1 MRLNTEIVNDK
12 QKALVISKSSHSF
25 ISDLEK
31 KLKKSSIDYYF
42 SPIAP
47 KDYTLFDYCFFINEK
62 INLTKV
68 SHYHDKKFV
77 YIFLNKQFNKN
88 QILNKNIKII
98 NISGSKVNE
107 EDIDKILWF
116 TFSETKETILNL
128 KTKEFSGTPIFVP
141 KKTFN
146 NKFLKFFNKKTII
159 FSFIGFLIIYYFSFV
174 PFLIGS
180 TFLTYRSYVS
190 FKKDDWKKAEIQ
202 VKKGEKL
209 SSFTKKFYFLSRPTL
224 LLFGLALPTDNLI
237 DINNRGQTVIKN
249 ALSMLSDIKKIEKL
263 MFLKNKNDQEISDF
277 DLRMT
282 NINNDLKVI
291 GENLTIIGQKIPSN
305 LFFSKEIK
313 NNLIDTSDNL
323 LKFNKFLNYFYQIL
337 KSPDEKKYLVFF
349 TNDREIRPGGGFLG
363 SFGIVKIKNYSIE
376 DIIIHD
382 VYDADGQLTGH
393 IDPPY
398 PIKKYLAQ
406 PHWFLRDSNFSPDF
420 FENYQKALFFLE
432 KEINIVDFE
441 GGILITTTA
450 IENILTSFP
459 NIYLPDY
466 KEYINSANFYLKT
479 QDKVEKNF
487 FPGSTQKRTYLSSL
501 VNQLLLNLEN
511 ISIKKFAVALKKSLD
526 EKQIV
531 AYFNDQN
538 IQAFFDSSYWSGR
551 VISPLCTV
559 KQNACLLD
567 YIFPYDANVGANK
580 ANFFINR
587 YYYLKTYIKN
597 SQINHLLSIQ
607 YKNNS
612 PGEFFPTGYYRNY
625 FQLLLPVESKIASIT
640 KDGVIIEEEE
650 INIKDDLYK
659 VVGFFVE
666 VPPKKTIEIRINYS
680 LSTNLI
686 KGNNIYQLIFQKQI
700 GATNSDLVLE
710 FETDNKTIFSN
721 QNFSPIVKD
730 NKIIYN
736 TSLSTDKIF
745 LIELIND

>member
-1 MRLNTEIVNDK
+1 MRLNTEIINDK
-12 QKALVISKSSHSF
+12 QKALVVSKSSHSF

-47 KDYTLFDYCFFINEK
+47 KAYTLFDYCFFINEK
-62 INLTKV
+62 INLTKIN
-68 SHYHDKKFV
+68 HYHDKKFV

-88 QILNKNIKII
+88 QISNKNIKII
-98 NISGSKVNE
+98 NISGDKVNE

-128 KTKEFSGTPIFVP
+128 KTKEFAEISTLVP
-141 KKTFN
+141 KKTFK
-146 NKFLKFFNKKTII
+146 NKFLKFLNKKTII
-159 FSFIGFLIIYYFSFV
+159 FTFIGFLILYYLSFV

-180 TFLTYRSYVS
+180 AFFTYKSYVS
-190 FKKDDWKKAEIQ
+190 FKRDDWKKAEIQ
-202 VKKGEKL
+202 VKKGREL
-209 SSFTKKFYFLSRPTL
+209 SLFTKDLYFLSRPTL

-263 MFLKNKNDQEISDF
+263 VFLKNKNDQEISDF

-511 ISIKKFAVALKKSLD
+511 VSIKKFAVALKKSLD

-538 IQAFFDSSYWSGR
+538 IQALFDSSYWSGR

-640 KDGVIIEEEE
+640 KDGVVIEEEE

-666 VPPKKTIEIRINYS
+666 VPPKKTVEIRINYS
-680 LSTNLI
+680 LNTNLT
-686 KGNNIYQLIFQKQI
+686 KGNNIYQLILQKQI
-700 GATNSDLVLE
+700 GTTNSDLVLE
-710 FETDNKTIFSN
+710 FETDNKTTFSN

>member
-1 MRLNTEIVNDK
+1 MRLNTEIINDK
-12 QKALVISKSSHSF
+12 QKALVVSKSNHAF

-47 KDYTLFDYCFFINEK
+47 KTYTLFDYCFFVNEK
-62 INLTKV
+62 IDLAKI
-68 SHYHDKKFV
+68 SHYRNKKFV
-77 YIFLNKQFNKN
+77 FIFFNKQFGKN

-98 NISGSKVNE
+98 NISGSKINE

-128 KTKEFSGTPIFVP
+128 KIKEFAAAPALVP
-141 KKTFN
+141 EKTFK
-146 NKFLKFFNKKTII
+146 NKFLKYLNKKTII
-159 FSFIGFLIIYYFSFV
+159 LTFIGFLIIYYFSFI

-180 TFLTYRSYVS
+180 TIFTYKSYS
-190 FKKDDWKKAEIQ
+190 ALKKDDWKNAEIQ
-202 VKKGEKL
+202 EKKGEKISL
-209 SSFTKKFYFLSRPTL
+209 FAKKFYFLSRPTL
-224 LLFGLALPTDNLI
+224 LLFGLALPSDNFI

-249 ALSMLSDIKKIEKL
+249 TLNMLKNIKKIEKL
-263 MFLKNKNDQEISDF
+263 IFLKNKNDRDISDF
-277 DLRMT
+277 NLRMT
-282 NINNDLKVI
+282 NININLKTI
-291 GENLTIIGQKIPSN
+291 EENLTIIGQKIPSN
-305 LFFSKEIK
+305 LFFSKKIK
-313 NNLIDTSDNL
+313 SDLIDASDNI
-323 LKFNKFLNYFYQIL
+323 LKFDKFLDYFYQIL
-337 KSPDEKKYLVFF
+337 KSPDEKKYLLLFA
-349 TNDREIRPGGGFLG
+349 NDREIRPGGGFLG

-420 FENYQKALFFLE
+420 SENYQKALFFLE
-432 KEINIVDFE
+432 KEINITDFE
-441 GGILITTTA
+441 GGILLTTTA

-501 VNQLLLNLEN
+501 VSQLLLNLEN
-511 ISIKKFAVALKKSLD
+511 VSIKKFAVSLKKSLD

-538 IQAFFDSSYWSGR
+538 VQTLFDSSYWSGR
-551 VISPLCTV
+551 VISPSCTV

-587 YYYLKTYIKN
+587 YYYLKINIKN
-597 SQINHLLSIQ
+597 GRINHLLSVQ

-625 FQLLLPVESKIASIT
+625 FQLLLPIESKIASIT

-650 INIKDDLYK
+650 INIKDDMYK
-659 VVGFFVE
+659 IVGFFVE
-666 VPPKKTIEIRINYS
+666 VPPKKTVEIRINYS
-680 LSTNLI
+680 LNNNLT
-686 KGNNIYQLIFQKQI
+686 KGNNIYQLIVQKQI

-710 FETDNKTIFSN
+710 FETDNKTVFSN

-745 LIELIND
+745 LIELINN